1 MMKKIAK
8 TAIAVILAVAMLAAC
23 GAKTEDNDTE
33 ATADENTRRT
43 SFQIDE
49 ENASKTDS
57 DFAEEH
63 GIVVEGDYLPYGNKY
78 WGKAV
83 FSSDGTF
90 TYEITEGETI
100 QSTWTADPLGVYVT
114 NDNGEEQQLDIAP
127 YDDIFELDG
136 VIFALVGYDSSI
148 GVHDNLKCDSDHE
161 WLDIVDFKGE
171 RFASYTNL
179 KDNGEAETDVA
190 TVLIDGFDVY
200 ITQNNLDGNNKIVIL
215 SSDDNGVT
223 YHTSDGYTYTE
234 YDDEDEYL
242 SDRIAAVE
250 ESFGDRSEYADE
262 AEALGVL
269 INTNYICDLDD
280 NTYIYINDNGIFYL
294 HSSNSKPSEP
304 YLFEID
310 GNIFSIY
317 NPDDPEIGNFEFNGS
332 TFYQENGDLEYEA
345 E

>member
-1 MMKKIAK
+1 MKKIAK
-8 TAIAVILAVAMLAAC
+8 TAIAVILAAAMLAAC
-23 GAKTEDNDTE
+23 GAETEDNGTEKNDT
-33 ATADENTRRT
+33 ENTRRT
-43 SFQIDE
+43 SFQPDE
-49 ENASKTDS
+49 EDASKTDI

-63 GIVVEGDYLPYGNKY
+63 NIVVEGDYLPYGNEY

-100 QSTWTADPLGVYVT
+100 KSTWTADPYGVYVT
-114 NDNGEEQQLDIAP
+114 NAEGEEQQLDIAP
-127 YDDIFELDG
+127 YDDLFKLDG

-190 TVLIDGFDVY
+190 TVLIDGFDIY
-200 ITQNNLDGNNKIVIL
+200 ITQNNLDGNNKLVVL
-215 SSDDNGVT
+215 TSDDSGRTHYEV
-223 YHTSDGYTYTE
+223 DGYTYTD
-234 YDDEDEYL
+234 YDDEDEYF
-242 SDRIAAVE
+242 SDRIAAIE

-269 INTNYICDLDD
+269 LNTNYICDLDD
-280 NTYIYINDNGIFYL
+280 ETYIYIKDNGIFYL
-294 HSSNSKPSEP
+294 HSFNSKQDEP

-310 GNIFSIY
+310 GNIFSIH
-317 NPDDPEIGNFEFNGS
+317 NPYDQDLVNYEFNGS
-332 TFYQENGDLEYEA
+332 TFYHEESDLEFEA